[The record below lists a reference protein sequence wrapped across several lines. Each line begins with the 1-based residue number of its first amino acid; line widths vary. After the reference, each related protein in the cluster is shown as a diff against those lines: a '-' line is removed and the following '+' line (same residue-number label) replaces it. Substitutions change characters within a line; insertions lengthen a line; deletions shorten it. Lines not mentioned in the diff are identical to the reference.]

1 METLNIGNKLQNGKY
16 EIIKVLGSGNFG
28 ITYLASTKIAV
39 NGQLGQMEV
48 SINVAIKEF
57 YMKDL
62 NNRTDDGFTVEG
74 SNNTMMLNY
83 RKKFRKEVEN
93 LAKLKHNNI
102 VRVLEVFDENDPAC
116 F

>member
-1 METLNIGNKLQNGKY
+1 M
-16 EIIKVLGSGNFG
+16 
-28 ITYLASTKIAV
+28 ASTKIAV

-62 NNRTDDGFTVEG
+62 NNRTDDGSTVEG
-74 SNNTMMLNY
+74 SNNTMVLNY

-102 VRVLEVFDENDPAC
+102 VRVLEVFDENDPTC